1 LPFVRFLLRIARRRS
16 AFVLLEHAANYAR
29 LGYERAARY
38 LKRKL
43 QHSMR
48 EYFMAAAHNYLND
61 NPNQANNRVVAF
73 FSDRDDAYQALSEL
87 KDANFHTNEIGLAVG
102 RDNQNT
108 SATSRSGSDTDDTSF
123 WQKVKD
129 FFSGE
134 SDESEHHSDFRDATG
149 HMGWSDERY
158 GYYEEGIASGG
169 ALVTVTGNRIEEA
182 RRILQENGGELR
194 DSGFEATTSTP
205 RSTVTEMSGN
215 RNTTPINRTTADAAE
230 RRIQLRGE
238 MLRTYKDRVQ
248 RGEVRLRKE
257 VVTENRSV
265 EVPVTHEELVVERT
279 AGTGQTATGEI
290 GTGEE
295 IRVPLSEERVRV
307 EKQPVVTEEV
317 RVGKRQVQG
326 SKQVSDQVRHEE
338 LRVDK
343 EGEVNT
349 DKIDTPRKRKNPAA

>member
-1 LPFVRFLLRIARRRS
+1 
-16 AFVLLEHAANYAR
+16 
-29 LGYERAARY
+29 
-38 LKRKL
+38 
-43 QHSMR
+43 
-48 EYFMAAAHNYLND
+48 MAAAHNYLND

-73 FSDRDDAYQALSEL
+73 FPDRDDAYQALSEL
-87 KDANFHTNEIGLAVG
+87 KDAGFDTNEIGLAVG
-102 RDNQNT
+102 RDSQNT
-108 SATSRSGSDTDDTSF
+108 SATSGSGDADDTSF

-149 HMGWSDERY
+149 DMGWSDERY

-169 ALVTVTGNRIEEA
+169 ALVTVTGNRIDEA

-194 DSGFEATTSTP
+194 ESGFESTRATP
-205 RSTVTEMSGN
+205 RSSATEMSGN
-215 RNTTPINRTTADAAE
+215 RNMGRTRDVDAGE

-238 MLRTYKDRVQ
+238 MLRTYKDRVR

-257 VVTENRSV
+257 VVTENQTV
-265 EVPVTHEELVVERT
+265 EVPVTREELVVERT
-279 AGTGQTATGEI
+279 AGTGQTAAGEI

-295 IRVPLSEERVRV
+295 IRVPLSEEQVRV
-307 EKQPVVTEEV
+307 EKQPVVNEEV

-326 SKQVSDQVRHEE
+326 SKKVSDQVRHEE

-343 EGEVNT
+343 EGDVNT
-349 DKIDTPRKRKNPAA
+349 ENIETPRKRKNPAA

>member
-1 LPFVRFLLRIARRRS
+1 
-16 AFVLLEHAANYAR
+16 
-29 LGYERAARY
+29 
-38 LKRKL
+38 
-43 QHSMR
+43 
-48 EYFMAAAHNYLND
+48 MAAAHNYLNN
-61 NPNQANNRVVAF
+61 NPSNANNRVVAF
-73 FSDRDDAYQALSEL
+73 FHDRDDAYQALSEL
-87 KDANFHTNEIGLAVG
+87 KDAGFHTNELGLAVG
-102 RDNQNT
+102 HEKQGTSASST
-108 SATSRSGSDTDDTSF
+108 SATDVDDTSF

-129 FFSGE
+129 FFSGDQHE
-134 SDESEHHSDFRDATG
+134 PEHHSEFRDATG
-149 HMGWSDERY
+149 DMNWSDERY

-169 ALVTVTGNRIEEA
+169 AVVTVTGNRIEEA
-182 RRILQENGGELR
+182 RRILQDNGGDLR
-194 DSGFEATTSTP
+194 DTGFERSTSTP
-205 RSTVTEMSGN
+205 RSTATEMSGT
-215 RNTTPINRTTADAAE
+215 RNPVNTEGRDIGE

-265 EVPVTHEELVVERT
+265 EVPVTREELVIERS

-295 IRVPLSEERVRV
+295 VRVPLSEERVRV

-326 SKQVSDQVRHEE
+326 SKQVSDKVRHEE

-343 EGEVNT
+343 EGDVNA
-349 DKIDTPRKRKNPAA
+349 DGVESPRKRKNPAA

>member
-1 LPFVRFLLRIARRRS
+1 
-16 AFVLLEHAANYAR
+16 
-29 LGYERAARY
+29 
-38 LKRKL
+38 
-43 QHSMR
+43 
-48 EYFMAAAHNYLND
+48 MAAAHNYLNN
-61 NPNQANNRVVAF
+61 NPSNSQNRVVAF
-73 FSDRDDAYQALSEL
+73 FQKRDDAYQALSKL
-87 KDANFHTNEIGLAVG
+87 RDAGFDTHTMGMAVG
-102 RDNQNT
+102 HDEGRYST
-108 SATSRSGSDTDDTSF
+108 SGSTTGRDDTSF
-123 WQKVKD
+123 WQKMKD

-134 SDESEHHSDFRDATG
+134 TDTSEHHGDLREATVD
-149 HMGWSDERY
+149 WSEDRS

-169 ALVTVTGNRIEEA
+169 AVVTVTGDRIDEA
-182 RRILQENGGELR
+182 RRILQESGGDLR
-194 DSGFEATTSTP
+194 ESGFETSSSRARNAATGTGTAT
-205 RSTVTEMSGN
+205 RDIAGT
-215 RNTTPINRTTADAAE
+215 RNTSNADIGE

-279 AGTGQTATGEI
+279 AGSGQSANGEI

-349 DKIDTPRKRKNPAA
+349 EKIDAPRKRKNPAA